1 VLWVSGAPLDGE
13 LALGS
18 HLAVFLKPCRECN
31 KEVAEFAAVCLHC
44 GAKWPGESEEPT
56 KPKSSRSIWIIL
68 PIASCCAGFVLGA
81 VLWIMSGRVLVS
93 RYQDWGDF
101 FLWSGISAVVGFFI
115 GCLISYLLSRPDN
128 DTY

>member
-1 VLWVSGAPLDGE
+1 V
-13 LALGS
+13 GS

-81 VLWIMSGRVLVS
+81 VLWAMFSGQFLLGGL
-93 RYQDWGDF
+93 GDL